1 MFKKLYFCFLFFF
14 ASSLLSEEVVTT
26 KKDEPDGYYGLK
38 LGAIVTPTFS
48 YRIRDK
54 ASGTT
59 DLSPSDRSGFSL
71 PWTLFF
77 VSKQWEETGVKVE
90 FWGEILRGDAISQ
103 NTATDGGNKS
113 NPYIFAIRRAN
124 VSKTWSFSSTKH
136 TLQFGMFELP
146 HMFSVWS
153 GYYDWRYIDRS
164 PLESLGFAK
173 DPVDLGLN
181 YIGSWRS
188 LSLQLATVNGEGYRS
203 VQNVSGTGF
212 DGIVKLSWEE
222 KWTDSFKTGLHLLG
236 RRANAFGNAGD
247 ECREGRT
254 NCLLSDNNPNTRK
267 RGSLSLSMENVWA
280 IEANVIYR
288 EYINFGIG
296 GLAKKKLGGEIRDLN
311 QPFAFAEKIPERI
324 GRGGY
329 LWLGLG
335 NKTLRVVFR
344 GEIGTGGPTPGVRE
358 TETTEQEPW
367 VRFKDPRVAD
377 IYSDKS
383 YYVQRQ
389 IFGEWFAMGETRL
402 AIGYGETRSFDRRG
416 EPNKWYVDSFGEVR
430 NRVQYEAEIQSPTQN
445 PISVY
450 GRLDRSLIFKATTVF

>member
-1 MFKKLYFCFLFFF
+1 MFFI
-14 ASSLLSEEVVTT
+14 LLRIISVKRRGCYN

-164 PLESLGFAK
+164 PLESLG
-173 DPVDLGLN
+173 
-181 YIGSWRS
+181 
-188 LSLQLATVNGEGYRS
+188 LQRPS
-203 VQNVSGTGF
+203 RPW
-212 DGIVKLSWEE
+212 IKLHRN
-222 KWTDSFKTGLHLLG
+222 L
-236 RRANAFGNAGD
+236 
-247 ECREGRT
+247 
-254 NCLLSDNNPNTRK
+254 
-267 RGSLSLSMENVWA
+267 
-280 IEANVIYR
+280 
-288 EYINFGIG
+288 
-296 GLAKKKLGGEIRDLN
+296 EI
-311 QPFAFAEKIPERI
+311 PFASTSNCKWR
-324 GRGGY
+324 
-329 LWLGLG
+329 
-335 NKTLRVVFR
+335 RV
-344 GEIGTGGPTPGVRE
+344 
-358 TETTEQEPW
+358 
-367 VRFKDPRVAD
+367 
-377 IYSDKS
+377 
-383 YYVQRQ
+383 
-389 IFGEWFAMGETRL
+389 
-402 AIGYGETRSFDRRG
+402 
-416 EPNKWYVDSFGEVR
+416 
-430 NRVQYEAEIQSPTQN
+430 
-445 PISVY
+445 
-450 GRLDRSLIFKATTVF
+450 